1 MVQGTCFGLK
11 RHSIQPDTY
20 IMVRTAEQYTSD
32 SLGKLSLDDNYPG
45 TKNGLLYKLYT
56 SILGLESMGPC
67 VTPVQPP

>member
-1 MVQGTCFGLK
+1 
-11 RHSIQPDTY
+11 
-20 IMVRTAEQYTSD
+20 MVRTAEQYTSD